1 MCRQAKSVERLWQ
14 EWTAGLNGQASVS
27 ALDSRWGS
35 RWRAGRQRELQWY
48 SLRLE
53 VIREIRRRAKAQRS
67 SEEQAMWSLHLQQ
80 QQMGCSLDRLCKQLR
95 AGRSGNGR
103 QAGGQA
109 GGRASG
115 RYTACMYQ

>member
-1 MCRQAKSVERLWQ
+1 MCRQVKSVERLWQ
-14 EWTAGLNGQASVS
+14 EWTVGLSGQPSVG

-35 RWRAGRQRELQWY
+35 RWRSGRRSELQFY

-53 VIREIRRRAKAQRS
+53 VVREIKRRAKAQRS

-95 AGRSGNGR
+95 EGRKARTG
-103 QAGGQA
+103 
-109 GGRASG
+109 
-115 RYTACMYQ
+115 TALGTGSS